1 MSPVHTVVASPS
13 VRTSWWWGFV
23 PYAVVGVVHV
33 VVLALGATAV
43 AVPTKL
49 LLMPLLIVAVVWGGR
64 GTRWTTPLTLLVI
77 ALAFSWLGDAG
88 PYLAPDLMGGLPLM
102 LGAFGVAH
110 ALYIALFLRLAQR
123 RLPWWSLVYAAW
135 WIALLLVLWPHLG
148 PLSFAVA
155 GYGLLLGGTAVTA
168 TRCHPAIVVG
178 AVLFLCSDSILA
190 FRLFLPDAMPDWTSP
205 AVMLTYTLGQGLI
218 AAGVLLSRRRAA

>member
-1 MSPVHTVVASPS
+1 MSRVHTVVAPA
-13 VRTSWWWGFV
+13 RIRASWWWGFV
-23 PYAVVGVVHV
+23 PYAVLSVVHV
-33 VVLALGATAV
+33 VALALDADAV
-43 AVPTKL
+43 AEPTKL
-49 LLMPLLIVAVVWGGR
+49 LLMPLLILAVLWGAR
-64 GTRWTTPLTLLVI
+64 DARWTAPLTLLVI
-77 ALAFSWLGDAG
+77 ALGFSWLGDGA
-88 PYLAPDLMGGLPLM
+88 PYLAPDVMGGLPLM
-102 LGAFGVAH
+102 LGAFAVSH
-110 ALYIALFLRLAQR
+110 VLYIVVFLRLARR

-135 WIALLLVLWPHLG
+135 WVALLLVLWPHLG

-178 AVLFLCSDSILA
+178 AAFFLCSDSILA

-218 AAGVLLSRRRAA
+218 AAGVLLGRRAA